1 MSGLTLVG
9 AFGIAKQE
17 RQRFDMA
24 IRETEEQ
31 LTKRYGNVPHF
42 SLIVRDGNI
51 EIPSIFMFEGGRME
65 YYPFLRACEA
75 YNCTVHL
82 ANENITIKPHDD
94 DLIRHVKEAIYFQIA
109 ETPQIVEQYI
119 KYLLNKESTSWD
131 SMH

>member
-1 MSGLTLVG
+1 
-9 AFGIAKQE
+9 
-17 RQRFDMA
+17 
-24 IRETEEQ
+24 
-31 LTKRYGNVPHF
+31 
-42 SLIVRDGNI
+42 
-51 EIPSIFMFEGGRME
+51 ME

-119 KYLLNKESTSWD
+119 KYLLNKESMSWD
-131 SMH
+131 SMHEIRTSKNRAKIKRALWAHC